1 MGKSS
6 PENDAATDETQ
17 ESREPSSAP
26 HNGEGKNN

>member
-6 PENDAATDETQ
+6 PENESAPDEAQ
-17 ESREPSSAP
+17 ESREPSAAP